1 MSGIAITTQTDKR
14 ITTDKRPTSETSTV
28 KDEKRNCLILQFFR
42 AHHRAMIIYANAHKD
57 GVDHIHPFGL
67 FYSGTRRPECVEIC
81 GRDAVACTQQEK
93 EKTK

>member
-1 MSGIAITTQTDKR
+1 MTIG
-14 ITTDKRPTSETSTV
+14 
-28 KDEKRNCLILQFFR
+28 
-42 AHHRAMIIYANAHKD
+42 ANAHKD
-57 GVDHIHPFGL
+57 GAGYVRPFGL

>member
-1 MSGIAITTQTDKR
+1 MKIG
-14 ITTDKRPTSETSTV
+14 
-28 KDEKRNCLILQFFR
+28 
-42 AHHRAMIIYANAHKD
+42 ANAHKD
-57 GVDHIHPFGL
+57 GADYVRPFGL